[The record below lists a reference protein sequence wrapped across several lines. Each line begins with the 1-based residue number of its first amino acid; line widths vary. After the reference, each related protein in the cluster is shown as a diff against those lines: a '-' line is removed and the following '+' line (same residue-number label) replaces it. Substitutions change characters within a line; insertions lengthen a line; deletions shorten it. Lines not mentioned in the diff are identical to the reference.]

1 MSNFYDSQ
9 YSNNMVSR
17 LHFNRCVYSSLILK
31 RFDSRIYIEYIIPF
45 HRLHAQYTVTTHGC
59 HDLINHRR
67 HPCLF
72 NNLMRIT
79 IKMISKLYNTGS
91 WRRGIPWVT
100 GGFPSQ
106 KASSMPRR
114 HRAVRMAM
122 LFVVCDFFCS
132 GRISNHTNIFYHGS
146 SILYW
151 NRNRCYLS

>member
-1 MSNFYDSQ
+1 MSNFYDAQ
-9 YSNNMVSR
+9 YSNNMV
-17 LHFNRCVYSSLILK
+17 HQCHAYILIVAYIK

-45 HRLHAQYTVTTHGC
+45 HRLHEQYTVTTHGC

-132 GRISNHTNIFYHGS
+132 GRISNHTNIFTMGHPYFIG
-146 SILYW
+146 IAIDVI
-151 NRNRCYLS
+151 